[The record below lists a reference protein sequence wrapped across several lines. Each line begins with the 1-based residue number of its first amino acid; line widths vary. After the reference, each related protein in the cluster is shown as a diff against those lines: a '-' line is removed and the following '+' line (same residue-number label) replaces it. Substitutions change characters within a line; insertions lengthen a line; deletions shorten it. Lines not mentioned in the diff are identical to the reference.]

1 MEPRIEAMLGQVRDA
16 VAARRPLC
24 IRAGGTKD
32 FYGNPPRGEVLDP
45 RGWQGIIDY
54 DPGELFVTARAGT
67 PLVELEAELDRHG
80 QMLGFEPP
88 HFGAGATLGGC
99 VAAGLAGPRRCA
111 SGPAQ
116 GALRDSVLGARLLDG
131 RGRVLALGGTVI
143 KNVAGFDLSR
153 TLAGSMGVL
162 GVILEATL
170 KVLPRTPA
178 EVTLRFAMNEAEA
191 ICQLNRWAGQ
201 PLPLSA
207 SFWHQDV
214 LWLRLS
220 GAGAAVSASAMRLA
234 GERVDEAVARDLWRD
249 VREQRHSAFAGEASL
264 WRFSLPSTAAPLA
277 LEGRQAIEWNG
288 AQRWLRSGLPPEV
301 LRARA
306 QQLGGHA
313 TLFRAADR
321 RAQDVFTPLS
331 KSLAAIQGRLQDE
344 FDPARIFN
352 PGRMYP
358 EQGP

>member
-1 MEPRIEAMLGQVRDA
+1 MEREIDAMVGQVRDA
-16 VAARRPLC
+16 VAGNRPLC

-32 FYGNPPRGEVLDP
+32 FYGNIPRGEVLDP
-45 RGWQGIIDY
+45 RGWQGIVDY
-54 DPGELFVTARAGT
+54 DPGELFMTARAGT
-67 PLVELEAELDRHG
+67 PLAELEAALDRNG

-131 RGRVLALGGTVI
+131 RARVLAFGGTVI

-153 TLAGSMGVL
+153 ALAGSMGVL

-170 KVLPRTPA
+170 KVLPKAPA
-178 EVTLRFAMNEAEA
+178 EVTLRFAMDEAEA
-191 ICQLNRWAGQ
+191 IRQLNRWAGQ

-207 SFWHQDV
+207 SFWHDGV

-220 GAGAAVSASAMRLA
+220 GAAAAVSGSARRLS
-234 GERVDEAVARDLWRD
+234 GERVDETFARELWRD
-249 VREQRHSAFAGEASL
+249 VREQQHASFAGEAPL

-277 LEGRQAIEWNG
+277 LEGRQSIEWNG
-288 AQRWLRSGLPPEV
+288 AQRWFRGSQPPEV

-306 QQLGGHA
+306 LQLGGHV
-313 TLFRAADR
+313 TLFRGGD
-321 RAQDVFTPLS
+321 RAQGVFTPLS
-331 KSLAAIQGRLQDE
+331 RSLAAIQGRLQDE

-352 PGRMYP
+352 PGRLYP
-358 EQGP
+358 DQGS